1 MVLAAARRFVVL
13 FGAIAVLTTLGSVVL
28 GALWGG
34 SPVRAIAIGFYA
46 VGSFLLLGGF
56 FTGNRGPIR
65 LKNES
70 VALFLGK
77 RTVRWATAD
86 EQEDA
91 LNSSALFVTLGLG
104 LILMGLAVDPAH
116 SFL

>member
-1 MVLAAARRFVVL
+1 MLLAAARRFVVL
-13 FGAIAVLTTLGSVVL
+13 FGSVVVATALVSMAL
-28 GALWGG
+28 GALLGG
-34 SPVRAIAIGFYA
+34 SSLRAIALGFYG

-56 FTGNRGPIR
+56 FIGNRGPIR
-65 LKNES
+65 LKSDS
-70 VALFLGK
+70 VASFLE
-77 RTVRWATAD
+77 RRAVRWATAD

-91 LNSSALFVTLGLG
+91 LNSSGLFVTLGLV

>member
-1 MVLAAARRFVVL
+1 MLLAAARRFVVL
-13 FGAIAVLTTLGSVVL
+13 FGAIAVLTTLISLAL
-28 GALWGG
+28 GAVTGG
-34 SPVRAIAIGFYA
+34 SPLRAIAIGFYG

-65 LKNES
+65 LKADS
-70 VALFLGK
+70 VAMFLGR

-104 LILMGLAVDPAH
+104 MILMGLAVDPAH
-116 SFL
+116 SVA